1 MGAISHTGDIPQS
14 LSPPYH
20 DGVPAATTTF
30 SLENTADCTPADD
43 IYSSFTAPQA
53 SDPSSISVAAAS
65 LLEAEGMSH
74 PKQLQA
80 QSSSLSVLRNKE
92 AVAAV
97 VLDTMHDA
105 EATTYPQPSENC
117 SISSASLW
125 HGDVETMLEL
135 DVLPH
140 KGHDLHT
147 YARMQILPGPLG
159 LPPGT
164 PVLSA
169 SGATDK
175 ASMLR
180 KALANAKEDTAKMTV
195 PTITRDQSTK
205 AHPPAYATPSD
216 LLSPDLSGSD
226 EGSISSTSAD
236 GTVPFSR
243 PILITLLEPH
253 VPRTGGG
260 WLATRLRGRSPGWP
274 PASSLIDD
282 RPSVVRLTPPDVK
295 FIRLNESRSSEK
307 SERARQGGAR
317 SRR

>member
-1 MGAISHTGDIPQS
+1 MGAWRTITGYWRTPAERDDALS
-14 LSPPYH
+14 LGCLQASDPSYTVHRSSYH

-30 SLENTADCTPADD
+30 SFENTADCTPADD
-43 IYSSFTAPQA
+43 SYSSFTSPQA

-74 PKQLQA
+74 PEQLQA

-147 YARMQILPGPLG
+147 YARMRILPGPLG
-159 LPPGT
+159 LPPGI

-180 KALANAKEDTAKMTV
+180 QALANAKEDTAKMTV

-216 LLSPDLSGSD
+216 LLSPELSGSD
-226 EGSISSTSAD
+226 EGSISSTCA
-236 GTVPFSR
+236 
-243 PILITLLEPH
+243 LLERSDMSPIQGLAES
-253 VPRTGGG
+253 TGC
-260 WLATRLRGRSPGWP
+260 TEYRHEDSPP
-274 PASSLIDD
+274 C
-282 RPSVVRLTPPDVK
+282 
-295 FIRLNESRSSEK
+295 
-307 SERARQGGAR
+307 
-317 SRR
+317 